1 MVFGVVVRVSREGDS
16 EVHQRVRNLDLRGFD
31 VAPETLEQAY
41 LTANEYFMCD
51 GKIVARGSRATPVPN
66 PQEDVQVHTEV
77 AQTPPQPEPGH
88 AQQEPNH
95 IDDPIDL
102 ARKLEL
108 VVERAAMTLTR
119 RVTEQLAVVEQ
130 RLTKQAADLDARLTQ
145 LENRAVP
152 QLENRAVP
160 HVEPEQSVSPSATAR
175 TRRDESQSTHAT
187 VASLA
192 ESLVT
197 LSTRCVD
204 AATTRAQPVES
215 QQRTDGLEDKIR
227 ELERV
232 RDELRSI
239 RAPGWLDRLEPLA
252 DAVVAIDD
260 VIHGARDDT

>member
-1 MVFGVVVRVSREGDS
+1 MVFGVVVRVSREGDA

-31 VAPETLEQAY
+31 VAPETIEQAY

-51 GKIVARGSRATPVPN
+51 GRIVARGSRATPVPN

-152 QLENRAVP
+152 R
-160 HVEPEQSVSPSATAR
+160 VEPEQSVSPSAT
-175 TRRDESQSTHAT
+175 AT